1 MVLHNLLIKK
11 KKKMK
16 FETAKEELPISK
28 FKKIHELEV
37 KHGVELGKP
46 YSNDT
51 SAGVMIDF
59 QSLCVC
65 VCLFPST
72 VEGSPD

>member
-1 MVLHNLLIKK
+1 
-11 KKKMK
+11 MK

-59 QSLCVC
+59 QSVCVCVC

>member
-1 MVLHNLLIKK
+1 
-11 KKKMK
+11 MK

-28 FKKIHELEV
+28 FK

-65 VCLFPST
+65 VCVCVCLFPST